1 MYTWHF
7 SNGQLGYDRSD
18 EIKAGL
24 SLACAGDS
32 IGLCD
37 YGFHSSN
44 LLIDALRNAKGN
56 FLSLCEVGGKII
68 EGDDEVVSSI
78 RRHIAV
84 GAIERTLHLFAIWCA
99 EQALSLVDKPDERSL
114 QALAVKRL
122 WMDSKATDD
131 ELARASAAAGA
142 AAWDAARVAVVAW
155 DADAAAAAAVAWVAA
170 WVADAARDAVGD
182 EAVAAARAA
191 VWAGAGAAA
200 RATAVLAARDAVGD
214 EAVAAARAAVW
225 AGAGAAV
232 GDEAREEQ
240 NVKLTEMVL
249 ELPEF
254 APYKDLYIAQ

>member
-1 MYTWHF
+1 MNSIGEITMYTWHF

-44 LLIDALRNAKGN
+44 LLIDALRYAEGN

-99 EQALSLVDKPDERSL
+99 EQALSLVDEPDARSIE
-114 QALAVKRL
+114 ALRVKRL
-122 WMDSKATDD
+122 WMDGKATDE
-131 ELARASAAAGA
+131 ELAAAWDAAADAAWDAARDRAAAAAAAAAWAAAGA
-142 AAWDAARVAVVAW
+142 AAR
-155 DADAAAAAAVAWVAA
+155 AAAVV
-170 WVADAARDAVGD
+170 AARDAVWD
-182 EAVAAARAA
+182 
-191 VWAGAGAAA
+191 
-200 RATAVLAARDAVGD
+200 AARDK
-214 EAVAAARAAVW
+214 
-225 AGAGAAV
+225 
-232 GDEAREEQ
+232 Q